1 MYEPALG
8 DYPCI
13 KGDAATYIIS
23 SDVGGLHSVSNGDPI
38 GAEFHFMFYQ
48 YSSVP
53 ELMNTTFVDLE
64 VVNMWTQTLFGT
76 TASFFLDTDLG
87 NYFDDYVGTDTTR
100 NMIYTYNGDNLD
112 ENTGGVIGYG
122 ANPPALGL
130 VVLSHELDFS
140 ISYSNSV
147 SYPFTDPNLS
157 VEYYNAM
164 RGNWQDGS
172 DQLDQNNQLT
182 DYFYTGDPNTTGSW
196 SENNVANPPGDRR
209 MLASTDL
216 GVFTPDMSVG
226 AVDRVKLSYAIV
238 YAQGTDNLNSVTEL
252 QATADAVQVFY
263 NGLGSDCFDNA
274 LASLQENQLIN
285 FTIQPNPNNGTFVID
300 SNDSFEFATAR
311 IYDSAGKL
319 VYVKD
324 INQGKTHFNPEL
336 SPGMYYLELDAD
348 ISKGVQKFVVQ

>member
-1 MYEPALG
+1 
-8 DYPCI
+8 
-13 KGDAATYIIS
+13 
-23 SDVGGLHSVSNGDPI
+23 
-38 GAEFHFMFYQ
+38 
-48 YSSVP
+48 
-53 ELMNTTFVDLE
+53 
-64 VVNMWTQTLFGT
+64 
-76 TASFFLDTDLG
+76 
-87 NYFDDYVGTDTTR
+87 
-100 NMIYTYNGDNLD
+100 
-112 ENTGGVIGYG
+112 
-122 ANPPALGL
+122 
-130 VVLSHELDFS
+130 
-140 ISYSNSV
+140 
-147 SYPFTDPNLS
+147 
-157 VEYYNAM
+157 M